1 MAGKSIISRG
11 LVCGLL
17 CSLLMLQACNEQA
30 PRVFGTVERDRL
42 TLTAPVGNTL
52 ISIEVIEGQQVEAG
66 QVLLSLDPTE
76 ADAMLALRHAEL
88 AKAKALLAE
97 LQAGARIESI
107 ARAQAALA
115 AADASVK
122 ETQQAFLR
130 TQRLLA
136 TKVLTQA
143 DFDRVSAARDTA
155 VAKKSEARQ
164 SLNEL
169 ENGTRTEQLE
179 QASAGVRAAQAAVTI
194 AQKQR
199 QDLTLVAAQDAVVD
213 QLPWRVGDR
222 VAAGTQLIALSATA
236 RSYVRVYLP
245 ATWLDKVKVGTQV
258 ELWVDG
264 RDVPINARVRHIRSQ
279 PAFTPFYALNERDRA
294 RLMYLTDIDIPE
306 TEDLATGMALEVE
319 LPL

>member
-1 MAGKSIISRG
+1 
-11 LVCGLL
+11 
-17 CSLLMLQACNEQA
+17 
-30 PRVFGTVERDRL
+30 
-42 TLTAPVGNTL
+42 
-52 ISIEVIEGQQVEAG
+52 
-66 QVLLSLDPTE
+66 
-76 ADAMLALRHAEL
+76 LALRHAEL

-199 QDLTLVAAQDAVVD
+199 KDLTLVAAQDAVVD